1 MDFRKKTFFIII
13 GVIVVYA
20 LFVIFSDASLLIEKF
35 RHFDSKYLFAI
46 IPLVLLSYLIRGMRW
61 NMLLKS
67 LDINIT
73 VKQSLEIYFAGLAFG
88 ITPAKIG
95 EVVKSYIL
103 KKNHSQPISK
113 TAPIVFVER
122 YYDLVGIILI
132 SLIGIWF
139 VNLEKIMII
148 LLFIGAVSILVLSQ
162 RRSLVESIL
171 KKISTIPILKK
182 YLVNI
187 LSTFDSIHVLLRP
200 RIYTKGI
207 AYSILAWGIES
218 LAVYMIFQGFKIELD
233 FPIVVLI
240 FTLSTI
246 IGGLSMLPGG
256 IGVTEGGMLGLLLL
270 YNIDYTVAFG
280 LVLMVRVFTLWF
292 SVIIGIIFLKFKI

>member
-1 MDFRKKTFFIII
+1 MPKVLIVAATRQEIEPFLNRFRIEPTSNVGFFVS
-13 GVIVVYA
+13 GVNPHLAV
-20 LFVIFSDASLLIEKF
+20 LITGVGMVNTAYYMGRYF
-35 RHFDSKYLFAI
+35 
-46 IPLVLLSYLIRGMRW
+46 LSAFNYT
-61 NMLLKS
+61 
-67 LDINIT
+67 IN
-73 VKQSLEIYFAGLAFG
+73 AGICGAFNNN
-88 ITPAKIG
+88 IKIG

-103 KKNHSQPISK
+103 KKSHSQPISK
-113 TAPIVFVER
+113 TAPIVFIER

-139 VNLEKIMII
+139 VNLEKIIII
-148 LLFIGAVSILVLSQ
+148 LLFIGAVSILVISQ
-162 RRSLVESIL
+162 RRDLVESVL

-270 YNIDYTVAFG
+270 HNIDYTVAFG

>member
-1 MDFRKKTFFIII
+1 MII
-13 GVIVVYA
+13 VYA
-20 LFVIFSDASLLIEKF
+20 LFVIFSDVSLLIEKF
-35 RHFDSKYLFAI
+35 QDFDSKYLFI
-46 IPLVLLSYLIRGMRW
+46 ILPLVLLSYFIRGIRW

-73 VKQSLEIYFAGLAFG
+73 IKQSLGIYFAGLAFG

-95 EVVKSYIL
+95 EVVKSYML
-103 KKNHSQPISK
+103 KKNHSQSISK
-113 TAPIVFVER
+113 TAPIVFIER

-139 VNLEKIMII
+139 VNLEKITII
-148 LLFIGAVSILVLSQ
+148 LLFIGAVIILVISQ
-162 RRSLVESIL
+162 RRNLVESIL

-187 LSTFDSIHVLLRP
+187 LLTFDSIHALLRP

-207 AYSILAWGIES
+207 AYSIFAWGIES

-240 FTLSTI
+240 FTISTI

-270 YNIDYTVAFG
+270 YNIDYTTAFG

-292 SVIIGIIFLKFKI
+292 SVIIGLIFLKFKI